1 MVKRTNLRTIQL
13 VFGPSFGCHA
23 LKHCAKWPNI
33 VKRAKSED
41 EEHVFLLLISQ
52 FTCYCWGNQN
62 LHVCILLTFKVSIRK
77 WRRSLRNAVALV
89 TVWKFSNE
97 YREKTG
103 LSSYPYFVLC
113 VHRRN
118 FSRSQPPH
126 CATDKTRK
134 FEQNLLGLFV
144 KSVCKFNFNDELFY
158 GKTSGFKMYFT
169 SPSLCVIEW

>member
-1 MVKRTNLRTIQL
+1 MVKRTHLRTIQL
-13 VFGPSFGCHA
+13 AFGPSFSCHA

-41 EEHVFLLLISQ
+41 EEHVFLFLISQ

-77 WRRSLRNAVALV
+77 WSLRNFGLV

-103 LSSYPYFVLC
+103 LSSYPYFVLF

-118 FSRSQPPH
+118 FPEANHLIVRPTRLSNLN
-126 CATDKTRK
+126 KT
-134 FEQNLLGLFV
+134 FLDYFLFV
-144 KSVCKFNFNDELFY
+144 KSVCIL
-158 GKTSGFKMYFT
+158 TLMMSYFMEKQADSKCI
-169 SPSLCVIEW
+169 SPLLVSVCN

>member
-1 MVKRTNLRTIQL
+1 M
-13 VFGPSFGCHA
+13 
-23 LKHCAKWPNI
+23 
-33 VKRAKSED
+33 
-41 EEHVFLLLISQ
+41 FLLLISQ

-89 TVWKFSNE
+89 TVRKFSNE

-118 FSRSQPPH
+118 FPEANHLIVRPTRL
-126 CATDKTRK
+126 ANLNKT
-134 FEQNLLGLFV
+134 FLDYFLFV

-169 SPSLCVIEW
+169 SPSFCVIEW